1 MMSTNLILHTIK
13 YLIATL
19 LVWGAMKASN
29 VGFSFLSCSMV
40 MLALAM
46 LEWKFKVWLIEN
58 LESCAR
64 HTIQAINNNR

>member
-1 MMSTNLILHTIK
+1 MILHTIK

-40 MLALAM
+40 MWALAM
-46 LEWKFKVWLIEN
+46 LEWMFKVWLIEN
-58 LESCAR
+58 LETCAR
-64 HTIQAINNNR
+64 QTVQVINNNR